1 MLFPGKLMAPTPGK
15 CQSPTVRDVCDIYLR
30 GHIKNRA
37 GKRRVEIRRTF
48 DLMRAGIADHDA
60 ATVTRKVASVHL
72 SDSTTSQ
79 CRRRC
84 CKELRAAWDYRPDSG
99 DLPQTTPNG
108 WRSALRGKLKSKERA
123 KLFDESQGQR
133 LGSCAD
139 REPVGQPD
147 EVRSKLARGP
157 VKTSRVTK
165 WLWTMSNRGKVSAS
179 IGSPRAA

>member
-1 MLFPGKLMAPTPGK
+1 MPEPNGTRCLRYLSERAHQESSRKDEGGD
-15 CQSPTVRDVCDIYLR
+15 SSDVRFDARRHCRPRCRHSHPQGRISSSQRFD
-30 GHIKNRA
+30 HIPVQA
-37 GKRRVEIRRTF
+37 AI
-48 DLMRAGIADHDA
+48 LQGIEGGLEH
-60 ATVTRKVASVHL
+60 
-72 SDSTTSQ
+72 
-79 CRRRC
+79 
-84 CKELRAAWDYRPDSG
+84 RPDSG

-123 KLFDESQGQR
+123 KLVDESQGQR